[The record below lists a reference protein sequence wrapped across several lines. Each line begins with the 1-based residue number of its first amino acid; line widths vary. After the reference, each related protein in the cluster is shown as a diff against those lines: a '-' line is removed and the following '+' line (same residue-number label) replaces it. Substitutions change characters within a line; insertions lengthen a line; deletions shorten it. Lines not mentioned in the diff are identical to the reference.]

1 MKYDSLFLR
10 LIANSVK
17 PDDQNENGCWLWT
30 GRTDGKRGGG
40 EYGRMNKRVD
50 GKHKTVQPHREM
62 EELLIGRKL
71 CPETETETIDHLCKN
86 TLCIN
91 PDHWQLVTRVD
102 NSALSQQRNPRG
114 FQSARI

>member
-1 MKYDSLFLR
+1 MKYDNLFLR

-17 PDDQNENGCWLWT
+17 PDDQNENGCWIWV
-30 GRTDGKRGGG
+30 GRTDGKRGG
-40 EYGRMNKRVD
+40 EYGRMNVRRD

-71 CPETETETIDHLCKN
+71 CPETETIDHLCTN

-91 PDHWQLVTRVD
+91 PDHWVLVTRVV
-102 NSALSQQRNPRG
+102 NSQRSQQRNPRG
-114 FQSARI
+114 FKNART